1 MEERYVIHGGKPL
14 SGTVTISGS
23 KNAAVAILPATILAK
38 GVFILDNVPDISDI
52 SAMLEILASLG
63 AVFSF
68 PSKSTVKIDTRNVRQ
83 GAVSLEQSQKM
94 RASYYFMGAL
104 LARFGYADVCPPG
117 GCTIGE
123 RPYDLHVSGFEG
135 LGAKYSQCGEHV
147 ILEGENLEG
156 HDITFSKVS
165 VGATINVMIAA
176 VGAQGT
182 TILNNVAKEPHVVDV
197 ANFLNLMGADIQGAG
212 TDKIRIRGGRELHA
226 VEYSIIADQIEAGT
240 FLVMGAATRGDI
252 TVHNVIPEHLDPIL
266 AKLKEC
272 GCKIE
277 ISGSDVHLS
286 CPGEIKGCSIETSPH
301 PGFPTDMQSQFAVL
315 FTVCGG
321 MSLITENIWSS
332 RFAYIEQLRLM
343 GASAYILGK
352 SAFFEGN
359 RKLTGAKVKADDL
372 RAGAALVIAGLAASG
387 TTEIRDIKYI
397 ERGYENIVEKVRG
410 LGGDMERVTFKEVDM
425 NSGSGVT
432 TA

>member
-14 SGTVTISGS
+14 KGTVSISGS

-38 GVFILDNVPDISDI
+38 GIFVLDNVPDISDI

-68 PSKSTVKIDTRNVRQ
+68 PSKSTVRIDTRNVRQ
-83 GAVSLEQSQKM
+83 GGVSLEQSQKM

-117 GCTIGE
+117 GCTIGD
-123 RPYDLHVSGFEG
+123 RPYDLHVSGFEA

-147 ILEGENLEG
+147 ILESDRLTGNSV
-156 HDITFSKVS
+156 TFSKVS
-165 VGATINVMIAA
+165 VGATINVMLAA
-176 VGAQGT
+176 VGAEGT
-182 TILNNVAKEPHVVDV
+182 TVLNNVAKEPHVVDV

-226 VEYSIIADQIEAGT
+226 VEYTIIADQIEAGT
-240 FLVMGAATRGDI
+240 FLVAGAATKGDV
-252 TVHNVIPEHLDPIL
+252 TVHNVTPEHLEPIL

-277 ISGSDVHLS
+277 VEGSDVRLS
-286 CPGEIKGCSIETSPH
+286 CPGELKGCSVETSPH
-301 PGFPTDMQSQFAVL
+301 PGFPTDMQSQFGVL
-315 FTVCGG
+315 FTVCKG
-321 MSLITENIWSS
+321 MGLVTENIWSS
-332 RFAYIEQLRLM
+332 RFNYIEQLRLM
-343 GASAYILGK
+343 GANAYILGK
-352 SAFFEGN
+352 SAFIEGD
-359 RKLTGAKVKADDL
+359 RKLFGARVKADDL
-372 RAGAALVIAGLAASG
+372 RAGAAMVIAGLVASG

-397 ERGYENIVEKVRG
+397 ERGYENIVEKVKQ
-410 LGGDMERVTFKEVDM
+410 LGGDIERVTVGRDDDH
-425 NSGSGVT
+425 SGAGET
-432 TA
+432 IA